1 MGEGR
6 GLHGQPDSLG
16 RVACLLCPHA
26 CVLGDGELGRCR
38 ARTARDGKAVPLG
51 YGKITCLALDPVEK
65 KPLAMFCP
73 GSYVLSVG
81 GFGCNMSCPFCQNA
95 SIAQA
100 GEGDVVW
107 RYASPE
113 ELVAKALDL
122 RKEGC
127 IGIAYTYNEPVV
139 SFEFM
144 RDTAQLAHRFG
155 LKNVM
160 VSNGMINQ
168 GLLSQLDGL
177 IDAANIDL
185 KGFSQSFYRLCGG
198 SYTAVCDTIEHLAKL
213 DSCHLEVTT
222 LLVPGLND
230 DPDEVGRAAR
240 WLATLDEN
248 IVYHLTRFFPRHR
261 MADCPSTPLSTL
273 EAARRAASEHLGHV
287 VLGNV

>member
-113 ELVAKALDL
+113 ELVAKALDF

-144 RDTAQLAHRFG
+144 RDTAQLAHRLG

-222 LLVPGLND
+222 LLVPGSTTIRTRL
-230 DPDEVGRAAR
+230 GAQLAGWQRLTITSSTISRASSHGIAWPTVRRRLFRR
-240 WLATLDEN
+240 WRRLAAQLQS
-248 IVYHLTRFFPRHR
+248 ICSML
-261 MADCPSTPLSTL
+261 C
-273 EAARRAASEHLGHV
+273 
-287 VLGNV
+287 